1 MPISFYSVDLHSKK
15 NLPVIYSGIL
25 MKEMLEFLSHAE
37 SSTIYHHPAWL
48 QALSIESNQEAFYI
62 IQRNNKGEIV
72 LILPLLK
79 TRGIPFGIGGM
90 LGSRRISSLPRT
102 PYAGPI
108 GSDISEK
115 AHLIDIL
122 PQLFDVVQK
131 HLFQIKTLNKSID
144 LSTLFNAYHWRNT
157 FIKTLNAGSD
167 KIIYKDK
174 RSEKD
179 IDRMI
184 KKAKSYGVKIYA
196 ANSLA
201 DLKLW
206 YKLYLEKMRHHSIP
220 PRPIKFF
227 IALWENMDIG
237 KMIRLNLA
245 YINNSKLPIGGNLSF
260 VFKDT
265 FYAGFK
271 GGLIKNMKMMY
282 DDFLWDFEI
291 RNAQMEGLS
300 FFDLGEVP
308 QNHTGLKKYKKKW
321 GAKEIP
327 IYHLY
332 PENAKIIKSEF
343 DSSDQDTGFRK
354 YWNVLPIKTTA
365 FLGGIINSFL

>member
-1 MPISFYSVDLHSKK
+1 MPIYFYNVDFNSKK
-15 NLPVIYSGIL
+15 ILPLVYSDNL
-25 MKEMLEFLSHAE
+25 MKEILRFLIHTE

-48 QALSIESNQEAFYI
+48 QALSIESNQEAFYV
-62 IQRNNKGEIV
+62 IQRDNKGSII

-102 PYAGPI
+102 PYSGPI

-115 AHLIDIL
+115 AHLIDLL
-122 PQLFDVVQK
+122 PELFDVVQK
-131 HLFQIKTLNKSID
+131 HLFQIKTLKKPIEPS
-144 LSTLFNAYHWRNT
+144 SVFNSYHWRNT
-157 FIKTLNAGSD
+157 FVKTLNTGSD

-174 RSEKD
+174 RSERD
-179 IDRMI
+179 IERMI
-184 KKAKSYGVKIYA
+184 KKALSYGVKIYA
-196 ANSLA
+196 AKSLE

-206 YKLYLEKMRHHSIP
+206 YKLYLEKMRHHSIS
-220 PRPIKFF
+220 PRPFKFF
-227 IALWENMDIG
+227 NTLWENMEIG

-245 YINNSKLPIGGNLSF
+245 YINNSELPIGGNLSF

-271 GGLIKNMKMMY
+271 GGLLKNMKMMY

-291 RNAQMEGLS
+291 KNAQMEGLS

-308 QNHTGLKKYKKKW
+308 QNHTGLERYKKKW
-321 GAKEIP
+321 GAEEIP
-327 IYHLY
+327 IYHWY
-332 PENAKIIKSEF
+332 PEYAKINKSEF
-343 DSSDQDTGFRK
+343 DSAKQESALRK
-354 YWNVLPIKTTA
+354 YWRVLPINTTT
-365 FLGGIINSFL
+365 FFGRYINSFL